1 LRKPIAL
8 DTIERVFDQQRC
20 SSRRS
25 ADVIPAPAAEEDDA
39 VLDRR
44 APGPGTSWWLAGLA
58 AILAA
63 LVVAVV
69 TGAAAPI
76 AVVVALAATAAFVV
90 GTRHHRPP
98 AGAAAWHHEPWTLLA
113 IGVGT
118 QAPGAL
124 DLVFGHPHP
133 FGIDVTLL
141 PVAAGLALSARALTR
156 LLGQRVRRRSVDLL
170 FESAIGAASLA
181 VVVWVAA
188 ALPALD
194 EPGGLRLGTALIT
207 VVGLGLHL
215 LVALLATRLL
225 LASSAAPIA
234 PATLL
239 AGTVVLL
246 GGSLLRTHTVLDG
259 GQAGEGVALLC
270 LVGAGLWGAAG
281 LHPSVGA
288 PAVSVGSPP
297 ARLGACRLAMLGL
310 AVSIGPALLLVGP
323 ETSSELVVPTI
334 AVGGGLLSLLT
345 VVHLVRLVHEWGR
358 IEHQVGHDELTG
370 LPNRSVFDDQLTLSL
385 ATAHG
390 TGARLAVMFL
400 DLDRFKVVNDN
411 LGHAAGN
418 SLLQAVAKRLQEEL
432 GPHRT
437 VARLSGDEFAILLPD
452 ITSAADSKA
461 VAERLLAAFTAPFN
475 LHRRTL
481 YVSPSIGVAHAPA
494 DGMDADTL
502 LRNADAAMYRA
513 KERGR
518 NTYALYTSD
527 LNASGGRRI
536 SLESELHTAIE
547 KRQLVL
553 HYQPKVDL
561 ANSRIVGAEVLLRWQ
576 HPELGLLP
584 PSEFVPLA
592 EETGMIGVIGEWVL
606 EQACIQNQAW
616 QDAGFPSIRMAVN
629 MSARQFQL
637 AKMEDVVASVLRRT
651 GLEPDRL
658 ELELTETLSL
668 QDPEAISATLHDLR
682 RMGVH
687 ASIDDFG
694 TGYSGLSYLDRFP
707 VTSVKIDKSF
717 VSAIG
722 AGDRADAPIVVA
734 VIALAKG
741 LDLEVVAEG
750 VETEEQLEFLRRHG
764 CDQMQ
769 GYLFSPPVPAEQFE
783 TLLMLE
789 TVSPGPGR
797 LASSGAMSVPGAIR
811 RIPPLGD

>member
-1 LRKPIAL
+1 M
-8 DTIERVFDQQRC
+8 
-20 SSRRS
+20 
-25 ADVIPAPAAEEDDA
+25 IPAPPAEEDDA

-44 APGPGTSWWLAGLA
+44 APGPGTTWWLAG
-58 AILAA
+58 
-63 LVVAVV
+63 VVAVALAAAVALV
-69 TGAAAPI
+69 TGAAAP
-76 AVVVALAATAAFVV
+76 LAGA
-90 GTRHHRPP
+90 G
-98 AGAAAWHHEPWTLLA
+98 GAAAAAVFSLGIRRHRPAAPNASWRHDPWALLT
-113 IGVGT
+113 IGLAA

-124 DLVFGHPHP
+124 DLAFRNHPHP

-141 PVAAGLALSARALTR
+141 PVAAGLTLSAVALTR

-170 FESAIGAASLA
+170 FESAIGAASLG
-181 VVVWVAA
+181 VIVWVAV

-194 EPGGLRLGTALIT
+194 HPDGPRVGTAVLT
-207 VVGLGLHL
+207 VACLSLHL

-225 LASSAAPIA
+225 LASSAASTT

-239 AGTVVLL
+239 LGTTALLLGSLVRTGTVL
-246 GGSLLRTHTVLDG
+246 
-259 GQAGEGVALLC
+259 QAGEPGQTVALLT
-270 LVGAGLWGAAG
+270 LVGAGLWGVSA
-281 LHPSVGA
+281 LHPSIGA

-297 ARLGACRLAMLGL
+297 SRLGAGRLGMLGL
-310 AVSIGPALLLVGP
+310 AVSIGPALLLLGP
-323 ETSSELVVPTI
+323 EAPGALVVPTI
-334 AVGGGLLSLLT
+334 AVTGGLLSLLT

-385 ATAHG
+385 ANAHG
-390 TGARLAVMFL
+390 SGARLAVMFL

-418 SLLQAVAKRLQEEL
+418 ALLQAVARRLQEEL
-432 GPHRT
+432 GPTRT
-437 VARLSGDEFAILLPD
+437 VARLSGDEFAVLLPD
-452 ITSAADSKA
+452 ITSVADSKA
-461 VAERLLAAFTAPFN
+461 AAERLLAAFTAPFN
-475 LHRRTL
+475 LNRRTL
-481 YVSPSIGVAHAPA
+481 YVSPSIGIAHAPA

-518 NTYALYTSD
+518 NTYAMYTSD
-527 LNASGGRRI
+527 LNASGGRRL
-536 SLESELHTAIE
+536 SLESELHTAID
-547 KRQLVL
+547 KHQLVL

-576 HPELGLLP
+576 HPELGLLA

-606 EQACIQNQAW
+606 EQACAQNQAW
-616 QDAGFPSIRMAVN
+616 QDAGFPAIRMAVN

-637 AKMEDVVASVLRRT
+637 GKMEDVVAAVLRRT
-651 GLEPDRL
+651 GLDPCRL

-722 AGDRADAPIVVA
+722 GERADAPIVVA

-750 VETEEQLEFLRRHG
+750 VETEEQLRFLREHG

-769 GYLFSPPVPAEQFE
+769 GFLFSPPVPAEQFE

-797 LASSGAMSVPGAIR
+797 LAAAQVSNVR
-811 RIPPLGD
+811 RLPPLAS